1 MKVYVATDGSY
12 SDYQIKHVFL
22 NEDDA
27 RTYAQST
34 HEGNYSEYEVR
45 EKIPERR
52 VFYHLT
58 WQSHLPDCNKNS
70 NHIANPHVWSYESDF
85 TGDTMLAH
93 HWYNRTAG
101 PNQIG
106 TLSVEGF
113 GREGVMK
120 VYSEQRAMFLARQE
134 GIA

>member
-58 WQSHLPDCNKNS
+58 WQ
-70 NHIANPHVWSYESDF
+70 
-85 TGDTMLAH
+85 
-93 HWYNRTAG
+93 
-101 PNQIG
+101 
-106 TLSVEGF
+106 
-113 GREGVMK
+113 
-120 VYSEQRAMFLARQE
+120 
-134 GIA
+134 